1 MTKDK
6 ITDLINYRKKQVELA
21 PQFNMSK
28 GSFNNKIRASE
39 TRFNLADLIK
49 LGEFT
54 NTQLAFID
62 ENNKPVKVMFDKE
75 DLE

>member
-6 ITDLINYRKKQVELA
+6 ITDLIKLSRKKQVELA

-49 LGEFT
+49 LAELT
-54 NTQLAFID
+54 NTRLAFID
-62 ENNKPVKVMFDKE
+62 ENNKPLVVFDKE

>member
-6 ITDLINYRKKQVELA
+6 ITDLIKLSRKKQVELA

-28 GSFNNKIRASE
+28 GSFNNKI

-49 LGEFT
+49 LGELT

-62 ENNKPVKVMFDKE
+62 ENNKPVVVFDKE

>member
-6 ITDLINYRKKQVELA
+6 ITDLIKLSRKKQVDLA

-39 TRFNLADLIK
+39 TRFNLADLIQ
-49 LGEFT
+49 LGELT
-54 NTQLAFID
+54 NTRLAFID
-62 ENNKPVKVMFDKE
+62 ENNKPIVMFDKE

>member
-6 ITDLINYRKKQVELA
+6 ITDLIKLSRKKQVELA

-49 LGEFT
+49 LAELT
-54 NTQLAFID
+54 NTRLAFID
-62 ENNKPVKVMFDKE
+62 ENSKPVVVFDKE

>member
-6 ITDLINYRKKQVELA
+6 ITDLIKLSRKKQVELA

-49 LGEFT
+49 LGELT

-62 ENNKPVKVMFDKE
+62 ENNKPVVVFGKE